1 MSGETVSQT
10 NLLLL
15 SDYLSMLGPSFLA
28 VNNMLDTSNLRIYLG
43 SQCEGSPQQQQRGAG
58 QVPHPVRKQK
68 EMNLPFSSFAF
79 RFSPGTH
86 SKESAA
92 HTGDGSPHFCT
103 LIWIGPHSTLK
114 DSSPR

>member
-1 MSGETVSQT
+1 MSFETVTQT

-15 SDYLSMLGPSFLA
+15 SDYLSRLGPSFLA
-28 VNNMLDTSNLRIYLG
+28 VNNTLDPSNPRIYLA

-58 QVPHPVRKQK
+58 QVPHPVRQQ

-79 RFSPGTH
+79 RFSLGTH